1 MGFDVFINYRTA
13 DTAFGAAATYEF
25 LAERLGKDRVFLD
38 NQSLAPGADYPSSLR
53 TALESAQLLLVLIGP
68 AWLTAGPAASEP
80 PIARERDWV
89 RYEIRRSL
97 ARGIPIVP
105 VLLDGTALPDAAMLP
120 TDVRRL
126 VHHQTIQVRHQ
137 HFAADLRLLA
147 ERVTDLV
154 PGARRTD
161 GQLVP
166 RQVPAGCGSL
176 IGREPELIRLGAL
189 VGEARPG
196 RAKVAVISGTAGVGK
211 TALAVHWSH
220 QAAEHF
226 PDGALYLDLHG
237 YGTESPLS
245 PAEALAHL
253 LRSLGV
259 ERPELIGPVE
269 ERAARYRSVLSRKKV
284 LVLLDNA
291 RSVAQVRLLV
301 PGGGESAV
309 LITSRHRLGG
319 LAVHHAVERV
329 SLSPLD
335 PETAVVLLRT
345 IIGDRVGADPDAA
358 RSLATLCSNLPLAL
372 RIAAEPAANR
382 PGLPLRELVEN
393 LTDERTRLSVLDSGD
408 PYSAVRSVFA
418 WSYQEL
424 DESSATTFRTLGV
437 HPGHTFDIR
446 AVLAAT
452 GRTSRE
458 VRDAMKT
465 LTDAYLVTD
474 LGSGRYSMHDLLRV
488 YAAEIAGERPDERH
502 GTLERL
508 FDHYLHTAEHAD
520 RVLTPHRF
528 RIPLDGNPGSAL
540 PIGDAAGAREWFDR
554 ERENLVALCRID
566 DSALDGRRWQLAFV
580 LRGYFYLSK
589 HLDAWVDTHTH
600 ALAAGLR
607 AGDRR
612 GQAVTR
618 NNLGMALVADG
629 RLDEALSHYQEAESL
644 FAAEGDEHGVSNA
657 LANQA
662 AVFRRQGR
670 YEEAIGN
677 QRRALAHYELSG
689 AKRNAGIT
697 LRSMARVH
705 VDAGRFEDAVRCAD
719 EAVSTALGL
728 GQDLDIAQAFTVL
741 ALAHHRAGQA
751 ALAAIAAHQA
761 IDSSRRCGSRHEEAR
776 AAYQLGSLAAEA
788 GEIEDAR
795 HWWRIARDRYRELGS
810 AEAERVVAEL
820 TAIPDP

>member
-38 NQSLAPGADYPSSLR
+38 NQSLAPGADYPRSLR

-68 AWLTAGPAASEP
+68 TWLTAGSTASEP

-89 RYEIRRSL
+89 RYEIRRAL
-97 ARGIPIVP
+97 ERGIPIVP
-105 VLLDGTALPDAAMLP
+105 VLLDGTALPAAALLP
-120 TDVRRL
+120 ADIRHL
-126 VHHQTIQVRHQ
+126 VHLQTMQVRHQ

-147 ERVTDLV
+147 DRVLDLV
-154 PGARRTD
+154 PDAGRTD
-161 GQLVP
+161 GRHVP

-176 IGREPELIRLGAL
+176 IGRDQELIRLGAL
-189 VGEARPG
+189 VGEAQE

-211 TALAVHWSH
+211 TALALHWSH
-220 QAAEHF
+220 QAAAHF
-226 PDGALYLDLHG
+226 PDGQLYLDLHG

-259 ERPELIGPVE
+259 ERPELIGHDE
-269 ERAARYRSVLSRKKV
+269 ERAGRYRSVLSRKKV

-335 PETAVVLLRT
+335 PGNAMVLLRT
-345 IIGDRVGADPDAA
+345 IIGDRVGAEPGAA
-358 RSLATLCSNLPLAL
+358 RSLAALCSNLPLAL
-372 RIAAEPAANR
+372 RIAAEPAASR

-393 LTDERTRLSVLDSGD
+393 LTDEQTRLSVLDSGD
-408 PYSAVRSVFA
+408 PYSAVRTVFA

-424 DESSATTFRTLGV
+424 DESTATTFRTLGV

-452 GRTSRE
+452 RRTSRE
-458 VRDAMKT
+458 VRDAMKV
-465 LTDAYLVTD
+465 LTDACLVTD

-488 YAAEIAGERPDERH
+488 YAAEVAEESPEERR

-520 RVLTPHRF
+520 RALTPHRL
-528 RIPLDGNPGSAL
+528 RIPLDGDPGSAL
-540 PIGDAAGAREWFDR
+540 PIGDAAVAREWFDR
-554 ERENLVALCRID
+554 ERDNLVALCRID
-566 DSALDGRRWQLAFV
+566 DPALDRRRWQLAFV

-589 HLDAWVDTHTH
+589 HLDAWVDTHTS

-618 NNLGMALVADG
+618 NNLGMALVAGG
-629 RLDEALSHYQEAESL
+629 RLDEALSHYREAERL
-644 FAAEGDEHGVSNA
+644 FTAEGDEHGVSNA

-662 AVFRRQGR
+662 TVFRRQGK
-670 YEEAIGN
+670 YDEAIRN

-705 VDAGRFEDAVRCAD
+705 VDAGRFEDAVHCAD
-719 EAVSTALGL
+719 EAVGTALGL
-728 GQDLDIAQAFTVL
+728 GQDLDIAQAFNVL
-741 ALAHHRAGQA
+741 GLAHHRAGQA

-761 IDSSRRCGSRHEEAR
+761 IDFSRKCGSRHEEAR
-776 AAYQLGSLAAEA
+776 AAHRLGTLGAEA
-788 GEIEDAR
+788 GEFGDAR
-795 HWWRIARDRYRELGS
+795 RWWCLARDRYRELGS
-810 AEAERVVAEL
+810 AEAERVAAEL
-820 TAIPDP
+820 AAIPDA